1 MNSRLTLPSAIVCGV
16 ALAAMLAAP
25 PARAAEAVARAL
37 ATPVTATWT
46 KLPLRAAADRLS
58 EIGGIAIVVDRR
70 IDPDTL
76 VSLRSEGDTLAAVL
90 IRVATAA
97 GAEAVAY
104 AGHVR
109 LVPAGRGAALAAAE
123 RQRADDLRRLP
134 SRFRSAALARR
145 ETSWP
150 EGAVPRE
157 IVAADAARA
166 GIVIAGL
173 DDLPHDHFPAGL
185 VPQLPL
191 ADRID
196 LILAHFDRRI
206 EWKPRVARGSDE
218 VAYPLVTIAA
228 ADPDAGGGRLLP
240 EPSASPASGQA
251 GAGAGA
257 GAPTYTLTV
266 AAPLEELLAALAR
279 RFALTLDLDR
289 AGLARVGVA
298 PGEIVRLELR
308 DASRDQ
314 VLDAIAKPR
323 RLAWRIEGDTLSVSG
338 APR

>member
-1 MNSRLTLPSAIVCGV
+1 MGSRTTRRRIALHGI
-16 ALAAMLAAP
+16 ALAAVLAAP
-25 PARAAEAVARAL
+25 PARAAEAAARAL

-76 VSLRSEGDTLAAVL
+76 VSLRAEGDTLADVL
-90 IRVATAA
+90 IRVAAAA
-97 GAEAVAY
+97 GVEAAAY

-109 LVPAGRGAALAAAE
+109 LVPVGRGAALAAAE
-123 RQRADDLRRLP
+123 RQRADELRRLP
-134 SRFRSAALARR
+134 SRFRPAALARR

-150 EGAVPRE
+150 DGALPRE

-191 ADRID
+191 ADRVD

-206 EWKPRVARGSDE
+206 EWKPRIARGSEE
-218 VAYPLVTIAA
+218 VAYPLVTIAD
-228 ADPDAGGGRLLP
+228 ADPAAGGGPLLP
-240 EPSASPASGQA
+240 EPSASPAPGQA
-251 GAGAGA
+251 GAGAT
-257 GAPTYTLTV
+257 TYTLPV

-323 RLAWRIEGDTLSVSG
+323 RLAWRIEGDTLSVSA

>member
-1 MNSRLTLPSAIVCGV
+1 MGSRTTRRRIALHGV
-16 ALAAMLAAP
+16 ALAAVLAAP

-46 KLPLRAAADRLS
+46 KLPLRAATDRLS
-58 EIGGIAIVVDRR
+58 EVGGIAIVVDRR

-76 VSLRSEGDTLAAVL
+76 VSLRAEGDTLAAVL
-90 IRVATAA
+90 IRVAAAA
-97 GAEAVAY
+97 GAEAAAY

-109 LVPAGRGAALAAAE
+109 LVPVGRGAALAAAE
-123 RQRADDLRRLP
+123 RQRADELRRLP
-134 SRFRSAALARR
+134 SRFRPAALARR

-150 EGAVPRE
+150 DGAVPRE
-157 IVAADAARA
+157 IVTEAAAGA

-173 DDLPHDHFPAGL
+173 DDLPHDHFPAAL
-185 VPQLPL
+185 MPQLPL
-191 ADRID
+191 ADRVD

-218 VAYPLVTIAA
+218 VAYPLVTIADADADA
-228 ADPDAGGGRLLP
+228 AGGRLLP
-240 EPSASPASGQA
+240 EPSASPAPGQA

-257 GAPTYTLTV
+257 TTYTLTV
-266 AAPLEELLAALAR
+266 AAPLEELLTALAR

-314 VLDAIAKPR
+314 LLDAIATPR
-323 RLAWRIEGDTLSVSG
+323 GLAWRIEGQALVVSA

>member
-1 MNSRLTLPSAIVCGV
+1 MGSRTTRRRMALHGI
-16 ALAAMLAAP
+16 ALAAVLAAP

-58 EIGGIAIVVDRR
+58 EIGGIVIVVDRR
-70 IDPDTL
+70 IDPGTL
-76 VSLRSEGDTLAAVL
+76 VSLRAEGDTLADVL
-90 IRVATAA
+90 TRVAAAA
-97 GAEAVAY
+97 GAEAAAY
-104 AGHVR
+104 AGHIR
-109 LVPAGRGAALAAAE
+109 LVPVGRGAPLVAAE
-123 RQRADDLRRLP
+123 KRRADELRRLP
-134 SRFRSAALARR
+134 TRLRPAALARD

-150 EGAVPRE
+150 DGAVPRE

-166 GIVIAGL
+166 GIMIAGL
-173 DDLPHDHFPAGL
+173 DDLPHDHFPAAL

-191 ADRID
+191 ADRVD

-218 VAYPLVTIAA
+218 VSYTLVTIADA
-228 ADPDAGGGRLLP
+228 AADAGGGRLLP
-240 EPSASPASGQA
+240 EPSASPAPGQA

-257 GAPTYTLTV
+257 TTYTLTV

-279 RFALTLDLDR
+279 RFALTLELDR

-323 RLAWRIEGDTLSVSG
+323 RLVWRIEGDTLSVSG

>member
-1 MNSRLTLPSAIVCGV
+1 MGSRTTRRRIALHGI
-16 ALAAMLAAP
+16 ALAAVLAAP
-25 PARAAEAVARAL
+25 PARATEAVARAL

-76 VSLRSEGDTLAAVL
+76 VSLRAEGDTLAAVL
-90 IRVATAA
+90 IRVAAAA
-97 GAEAVAY
+97 GAEAAAY

-109 LVPAGRGAALAAAE
+109 LVPVGRGAALAAAE
-123 RQRADDLRRLP
+123 RQRADELRRLP
-134 SRFRSAALARR
+134 SRFRPAALARH

-150 EGAVPRE
+150 DGALPRE

-191 ADRID
+191 ADRVD

-206 EWKPRVARGSDE
+206 EWKPRIARGSEE
-218 VAYPLVTIAA
+218 VAYPLVTIAD
-228 ADPDAGGGRLLP
+228 ADPAAGGGRLLP
-240 EPSASPASGQA
+240 EPSASPAPGQA
-251 GAGAGA
+251 GAGAT
-257 GAPTYTLTV
+257 TYTLTV

-323 RLAWRIEGDTLSVSG
+323 RLAWRIEGDTLSVSA

>member
-1 MNSRLTLPSAIVCGV
+1 MNSRLTLPSAIVCGI

-46 KLPLRAAADRLS
+46 KLPLRAAAERLS
-58 EIGGIAIVVDRR
+58 EIGGVAIVVDRR

-76 VSLRSEGDTLAAVL
+76 VTLDAEGENLAAVL
-90 IRVATAA
+90 TRVAAAA

-123 RQRADDLRRLP
+123 RQRADELRRLP
-134 SRFRSAALARR
+134 SRFRPAALARR
-145 ETSWP
+145 EASWP
-150 EGAVPRE
+150 AGAVPRE

-185 VPQLPL
+185 MPQLPL

-196 LILAHFDRRI
+196 LILAHFDRRVA
-206 EWKPRVARGSDE
+206 WKPQAARGSDE
-218 VAYPLVTIAA
+218 VACPLVTIAA

-240 EPSASPASGQA
+240 EPSAAPAPGRADA
-251 GAGAGA
+251 GAT
-257 GAPTYTLTV
+257 TYTLTV
-266 AAPLEELLAALAR
+266 AAPLEEILAALAR
-279 RFALTLDLDR
+279 RFGLTLELDR
-289 AGLARVGVA
+289 AGLARSGVA
-298 PGEIVRLELR
+298 PGEIVRLEVR
-308 DASRDQ
+308 DVSRDQ
-314 VLDAIAKPR
+314 LLDAITTPR
-323 RLAWRIEGDTLSVSG
+323 GLNWRIEDGALSVSG

>member
-1 MNSRLTLPSAIVCGV
+1 MGSRTTRRRMALHGI
-16 ALAAMLAAP
+16 ALAAVLAAL

-76 VSLRSEGDTLAAVL
+76 VSLRAEGETLADVL
-90 IRVATAA
+90 IRVAAGA
-97 GAEAVAY
+97 GAEAAAY

-109 LVPAGRGAALAAAE
+109 LVPVGRGAALAAAE
-123 RQRADDLRRLP
+123 RRRADELRRLP
-134 SRFRSAALARR
+134 SRFRPAALARR
-145 ETSWP
+145 ETLWP
-150 EGAVPRE
+150 DGAVPCE
-157 IVAADAARA
+157 IVADAAAEA

-173 DDLPHDHFPAGL
+173 DDLPHDHFPAAQ
-185 VPQLPL
+185 VSQLPL
-191 ADRID
+191 ADRVD

-218 VAYPLVTIAA
+218 VAYPLVTIADVDA
-228 ADPDAGGGRLLP
+228 DAGGGPLLP
-240 EPSASPASGQA
+240 EPSASPAPGRA
-251 GAGAGA
+251 GAGAT
-257 GAPTYTLTV
+257 TYTLAV

-279 RFALTLDLDR
+279 RFSLTLDLDR
-289 AGLARVGVA
+289 AGLARAGVA

-323 RLAWRIEGDTLSVSG
+323 GLAWRIEGDTLSVSG
-338 APR
+338 ATR

>member
-1 MNSRLTLPSAIVCGV
+1 
-16 ALAAMLAAP
+16 
-25 PARAAEAVARAL
+25 
-37 ATPVTATWT
+37 
-46 KLPLRAAADRLS
+46 
-58 EIGGIAIVVDRR
+58 
-70 IDPDTL
+70 
-76 VSLRSEGDTLAAVL
+76 VL
-90 IRVATAA
+90 IRVAAAA
-97 GAEAVAY
+97 GAEAAAY

-109 LVPAGRGAALAAAE
+109 LVPVGRGAALAAAE
-123 RQRADDLRRLP
+123 RQRADELRRLP
-134 SRFRSAALARR
+134 SRFRPAALARH

-150 EGAVPRE
+150 DGALPRE

-191 ADRID
+191 ADRVD

-206 EWKPRVARGSDE
+206 EWKPRIARGSEE
-218 VAYPLVTIAA
+218 VAYPLVTIAD
-228 ADPDAGGGRLLP
+228 ADPAAGGGRLLP
-240 EPSASPASGQA
+240 EPSASPAPGQA
-251 GAGAGA
+251 GAGAT
-257 GAPTYTLTV
+257 TYTLTV

-323 RLAWRIEGDTLSVSG
+323 RLAWRIEGDTLSVSA

>member
-1 MNSRLTLPSAIVCGV
+1 MGSRTTRRRMALHGI
-16 ALAAMLAAP
+16 ALAAVLAAL

-76 VSLRSEGDTLAAVL
+76 VSLRAEGDTLADVL
-90 IRVATAA
+90 IRVAAGA
-97 GAEAVAY
+97 GAEAAAY

-109 LVPAGRGAALAAAE
+109 LVPVGRGAALAAAE
-123 RQRADDLRRLP
+123 RRRADELRRLP
-134 SRFRSAALARR
+134 SRFRPAALARS
-145 ETSWP
+145 ETLWP
-150 EGAVPRE
+150 DGAVPRE
-157 IVAADAARA
+157 IVADAAAEA

-173 DDLPHDHFPAGL
+173 DDLPHDHFPAAQ
-185 VPQLPL
+185 VSQLPL
-191 ADRID
+191 ADRVD

-218 VAYPLVTIAA
+218 VAYPLVTIADVDA
-228 ADPDAGGGRLLP
+228 DAGGGPLLP
-240 EPSASPASGQA
+240 EPSASPAPGRA
-251 GAGAGA
+251 GAGAT
-257 GAPTYTLTV
+257 TYTLAV

-279 RFALTLDLDR
+279 RFSLTLDLDR
-289 AGLARVGVA
+289 AGLARAGVA

-323 RLAWRIEGDTLSVSG
+323 GLAWRIEGDTLSVSG
-338 APR
+338 ATR

>member
-1 MNSRLTLPSAIVCGV
+1 MGSRTTRRRMALHGI
-16 ALAAMLAAP
+16 ALAAVLAAP

-58 EIGGIAIVVDRR
+58 EIGGIVIVVDRR
-70 IDPDTL
+70 IDPGTL
-76 VSLRSEGDTLAAVL
+76 VSLRAEGDTLDDVL
-90 IRVATAA
+90 IRVAAAA
-97 GAEAVAY
+97 GAEAAAY
-104 AGHVR
+104 AGHIR
-109 LVPAGRGAALAAAE
+109 LVPVGRGAPLVAAE
-123 RQRADDLRRLP
+123 KRRADELRRLP
-134 SRFRSAALARR
+134 TRLRPAALTRD

-150 EGAVPRE
+150 DGAVPRE

-166 GIVIAGL
+166 GIMIAGL
-173 DDLPHDHFPAGL
+173 DDLPHDHFPAAL

-191 ADRID
+191 ADRLD

-218 VAYPLVTIAA
+218 VAYPLVTIADA
-228 ADPDAGGGRLLP
+228 PADAGGRRLLP
-240 EPSASPASGQA
+240 EPSASPAPGQA
-251 GAGAGA
+251 GAGAT
-257 GAPTYTLTV
+257 TYTLTV

-323 RLAWRIEGDTLSVSG
+323 RLAWQIEGDTLSVSG

>member
-1 MNSRLTLPSAIVCGV
+1 MGSRTTRRRMALHGI
-16 ALAAMLAAP
+16 ALAAVLAAL

-76 VSLRSEGDTLAAVL
+76 VSLRAEGDTLADVL
-90 IRVATAA
+90 IRVAAAA
-97 GAEAVAY
+97 GAEAAAY

-109 LVPAGRGAALAAAE
+109 LVPVGRGAALAAAE
-123 RQRADDLRRLP
+123 RRRADELRRLP
-134 SRFRSAALARR
+134 SRFRPAALARR
-145 ETSWP
+145 ETLWP
-150 EGAVPRE
+150 DGAVPRE
-157 IVAADAARA
+157 IVADAAAEA

-173 DDLPHDHFPAGL
+173 DDLPHDHFPAAQ
-185 VPQLPL
+185 VSQLPL
-191 ADRID
+191 ADRVD

-218 VAYPLVTIAA
+218 VAYPLVTIADVDA
-228 ADPDAGGGRLLP
+228 DAGGGPLLP
-240 EPSASPASGQA
+240 EPSASPAPGRA
-251 GAGAGA
+251 GAGAT
-257 GAPTYTLTV
+257 TYTLAV

-279 RFALTLDLDR
+279 RFSLTLDLDR
-289 AGLARVGVA
+289 AGLARAGVA

-323 RLAWRIEGDTLSVSG
+323 GLAWRIEGDTLSVSG
-338 APR
+338 ATR